1 MLELRNC
8 QVSEYNLKWQEQLTF
23 EVTIRELEWT
33 KNLDLSK
40 VCPNT
45 NSVEKEHIKN
55 SVVKTINLGT
65 FSTLDRQ
72 KNNDR
77 KHCFCPAVYILMETV
92 ARASRLN
99 FCMESF
105 GGVGGTGG

>member
-1 MLELRNC
+1 MD
-8 QVSEYNLKWQEQLTF
+8 QKSE
-23 EVTIRELEWT
+23 
-33 KNLDLSK
+33 
-40 VCPNT
+40 
-45 NSVEKEHIKN
+45 SVQKEHIKN

-105 GGVGGTGG
+105 GGVGWYRGIKPGIREEGRPS